1 MATNIAIKDIEP
13 GMLIQFSQ
21 HAHFAKYDHV
31 NSYKVLDTDS
41 KNKDTREYAIIVT
54 KPQSFPD
61 IPYSSTSHFE
71 DVHKCD
77 VVWNGGICNAVLFSE
92 TNYPNMIYLKIKQGP
107 LSSQWTN
114 SCPVTKFIS
123 P

>member
-13 GMLIQFSQ
+13 GTLIQFSQ
-21 HAHFAKYDHV
+21 HAHFA
-31 NSYKVLDTDS
+31 

-92 TNYPNMIYLKIKQGP
+92 INYPNMIYLKIKQGP